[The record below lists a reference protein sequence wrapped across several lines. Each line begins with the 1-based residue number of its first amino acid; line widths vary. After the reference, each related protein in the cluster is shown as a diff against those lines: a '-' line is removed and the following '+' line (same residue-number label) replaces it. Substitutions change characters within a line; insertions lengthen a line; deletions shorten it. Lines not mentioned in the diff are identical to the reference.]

1 MKLKIVIA
9 DCSWRSM
16 DVEKRYLPQD
26 AEVRMYQIAD
36 GDELAAACRDADA
49 VLAEYAPFTEK
60 VLRGL
65 GKCRIISNTAIG
77 YDNIDVAAAKEMGI
91 IVANVPGYCAYE
103 VAEHT
108 MALILAAMRNVVA
121 YDRLV
126 RGRIWDISAAA
137 GMRRIAGQTL
147 GLAGF
152 GNIPRFVA
160 KRAKGF
166 EFNILAYDPYVKQ
179 ETADLFGVT
188 MTGSDE
194 LLAKSD
200 VISCHIPMTAETAG
214 FFNADKFSRMKNGA
228 LFINTARG
236 GVVNET
242 DLCAAL
248 KSGKLAGAALDVMA
262 NEPPSFSE
270 ELFSLDNVIVTPHA
284 AFCSE
289 EALEEVRRRSAQ
301 NVTNFFRGSGVVHRV
316 W

>member
-1 MKLKIVIA
+1 MGLKIVIA

-16 DVEKRYLPQD
+16 DVEKRHLPPD
-26 AEVRMYQIAD
+26 AEVLMYQIAD
-36 GDELAAACRDADA
+36 EDELIAACRDADA
-49 VLAEYAPFTEK
+49 ILAEYAPFTAK
-60 VLRGL
+60 VLCGL
-65 GKCRIISNTAIG
+65 KKCRIISNTAIG
-77 YDNIDVAAAKEMGI
+77 YNNIDVAAAKEKRI
-91 IVANVPGYCAYE
+91 TVANVPGYCAYE

-108 MALILAAMRNVVA
+108 MALILASLRNVVS

-126 RGRIWDISAAA
+126 RKRVWDIAAAA

-160 KRAKGF
+160 RRARGF

-179 ETADLFGVT
+179 ETADQFGVT
-188 MTGSDE
+188 MVDIGE

-214 FFNADKFSRMKNGA
+214 FFNADKFARMKNGA
-228 LFINTARG
+228 LFINTSRG
-236 GVVNET
+236 GVVNEN

-248 KSGKLAGAALDVMA
+248 KSGHLAGAALDVME
-262 NEPPSFSE
+262 NEPPGFSGG
-270 ELFSLDNVIVTPHA
+270 LFSLDNVIITPHA

-289 EALEEVRRRSAQ
+289 ESLEEVRRRSAQ
-301 NVTNFFRGSGVVHRV
+301 NVTNFFNGSGVVHRV
-316 W
+316 C

>member
-16 DVEKRYLPQD
+16 DVEKAHLPQD
-26 AEVRMYQIAD
+26 AEVLMYQIAD
-36 GDELAAACRDADA
+36 EDELSEACRDADA
-49 VLAEYAPFTEK
+49 VLAEYAPFTRK
-60 VLRGL
+60 VLGSLR
-65 GKCRIISNTAIG
+65 KCRIISNSAIG
-77 YDNIDVAAAKEMGI
+77 YNNIDVAAAREKGI
-91 IVANVPGYCAYE
+91 MVANVPGYCAYE

-108 MALILAAMRNVVA
+108 MALILAAMRNVAA

-126 RGRIWDISAAA
+126 RKRIWDITAAPA
-137 GMRRIAGQTL
+137 MRRIAGQTL

-152 GNIPRFVA
+152 GTIPRFVA

-179 ETADLFGVT
+179 ETADEFGVT
-188 MTGSDE
+188 MVDIDE

-200 VISCHIPMTAETAG
+200 VISCHIPMTIETGG

-236 GVVNET
+236 GVVNEK
-242 DLCAAL
+242 DLCAAI
-248 KSGKLAGAALDVMA
+248 KGGKLAGAALDVME
-262 NEPPSFSE
+262 NEPPSFGGG
-270 ELFSLDNVIVTPHA
+270 LFALDNVIITPHA
-284 AFCSE
+284 GFYSE

-301 NVTNFFRGSGVVHRV
+301 NITNFFKGSGIVHCV
-316 W
+316 Y

>member
-1 MKLKIVIA
+1 MELKIVIA

-16 DVEKRYLPQD
+16 DVEKKYLPQD
-26 AEVRMYQIAD
+26 AEVLMYQIAD
-36 GDELAAACRDADA
+36 ERELSEACRDADA
-49 VLAEYAPFTEK
+49 VLAEYAPFTGE

-65 GKCRIISNTAIG
+65 TKCRIISNTAIG
-77 YDNIDVAAAKEMGI
+77 YNNIDVAAAKEKGI
-91 IVANVPGYCAYE
+91 IVANVPGYCAHE

-108 MALILAAMRNVVA
+108 MALILAAMRNVVV

-126 RGRIWDISAAA
+126 RKHIWDITAAPA
-137 GMRRIAGQTL
+137 MRRIAGRTL

-152 GNIPRFVA
+152 GNIPQFVA

-166 EFNILAYDPYVKQ
+166 EFNILAYDPYITQ
-179 ETADLFGVT
+179 ETANRFGVT
-188 MTGSDE
+188 MVDIDE

-200 VISCHIPMTAETAG
+200 VISCHIPLTDETGG

-228 LFINTARG
+228 LFINTSRG
-236 GVVNET
+236 GVVNEK

-262 NEPPSFSE
+262 NEPPSFGE
-270 ELFSLDNVIVTPHA
+270 ELFSLDNAIITPHS

-301 NVTNFFRGSGVVHRV
+301 NVTNFFKGSGLVHRV
-316 W
+316 Y